1 MRLPWQ
7 KRPKLSPDEIGARC
21 PSCHCEL
28 PVSFEQRLLL
38 ADSQPCWLFCPL
50 CVRLVAGQAFTRKSA
65 EAGAS
70 GALASES
77 VKTST
82 NSRAQALAQP
92 A

>member
-7 KRPKLSPDEIGARC
+7 KRPTLSADEIGARC
-21 PSCHCEL
+21 PSCRCEL

-50 CVRLVAGQAFTRKSA
+50 CVRLVAGQAFARKSA

-70 GALASES
+70 GALEGEP
-77 VKTST
+77 VKTSSH
-82 NSRAQALAQP
+82 SRPQTVAQP